1 MFFEKS
7 CGESI
12 EKWNSCSYSR
22 VDGKRKFLPEWNEV
36 GLDWNE
42 NLAQTGV
49 MKVKNRRRF
58 TLIELLVVMLLMG
71 LIMSLM
77 LPAFNRMIR
86 GNRVDQLASGLKLGL
101 EQAQSHA
108 ARARRHVALVLP
120 NDRSQWEEG
129 SLSLVQPFS
138 HGGFRLAYVEPSGS
152 DWRFVRWV
160 QGQEWKNA
168 PDGAMLVRVMGKSDD
183 EDDFNEF
190 GAGDGVTDVA
200 TGLESR
206 DEFEPLKNLRE
217 LRREST
223 GSTSATSDVDRCLV
237 VFSPYGGLV
246 GDQDLRLVIA
256 EAVPSGT
263 EIEYPVKD
271 SSGNPVNWKMLSINK
286 FTGRVE
292 YYPLPE

>member
-1 MFFEKS
+1 
-7 CGESI
+7 
-12 EKWNSCSYSR
+12 
-22 VDGKRKFLPEWNEV
+22 
-36 GLDWNE
+36 
-42 NLAQTGV
+42 
-49 MKVKNRRRF
+49 MKERGRRRF

-108 ARARRHVALVLP
+108 VRARRHVALVLP
-120 NDRSQWEEG
+120 NDRTKWVDE

-138 HGGFRLAYVEPSGS
+138 HGGFRLAYVKSGS
-152 DWRFVRWV
+152 SGWEFVRWV
-160 QGQEWKNA
+160 EGQEWKNA

-183 EDDFNEF
+183 DDDYNDYKV
-190 GAGDGVTDVA
+190 GDGVSGVA
-200 TGLESR
+200 TGMKSDSEFDSLADLKKLKYDGV
-206 DEFEPLKNLRE
+206 DEEGTPAKKEKDSVNH
-217 LRREST
+217 
-223 GSTSATSDVDRCLV
+223 CLV

-256 EAVPSGT
+256 EALPNGSNG
-263 EIEYPVKD
+263 IEYPTKD
-271 SSGNPVNWKMLSINK
+271 ADGKPVNWKMLSINK

>member
-1 MFFEKS
+1 
-7 CGESI
+7 
-12 EKWNSCSYSR
+12 
-22 VDGKRKFLPEWNEV
+22 
-36 GLDWNE
+36 
-42 NLAQTGV
+42 

-138 HGGFRLAYVEPSGS
+138 HGGFRLAYVKPSGAG
-152 DWRFVRWV
+152 WEFVRWV

-168 PDGAMLVRVMGKSDD
+168 PDGAMLVRVMGKNDD
-183 EDDFNEF
+183 DDDYNDYKE
-190 GAGDGVTDVA
+190 GDGVEDVA
-200 TGLESR
+200 N
-206 DEFEPLKNLRE
+206 NLRANVMFSSLE
-217 LRREST
+217 DLKDLRYDSVSAEGT
-223 GSTSATSDVDRCLV
+223 PGTSKKNVNHCLI

-256 EAVPSGT
+256 EAVPNGDT
-263 EIEYPVKD
+263 IVYPTKD
-271 SSGNPVNWKMLSINK
+271 ADGNPVNWKMLAINK

>member
-1 MFFEKS
+1 
-7 CGESI
+7 
-12 EKWNSCSYSR
+12 
-22 VDGKRKFLPEWNEV
+22 
-36 GLDWNE
+36 
-42 NLAQTGV
+42 
-49 MKVKNRRRF
+49 MKERGRRRF

-77 LPAFNRMIR
+77 LPAFNKMIR

-101 EQAQSHA
+101 EQAQSQA
-108 ARARRHVALVLP
+108 VRSRKYVALVLP

-168 PDGAMLVRVMGKSDD
+168 PDGAMLVRVMGKGDD
-183 EDDFNEF
+183 KEDDKEDKSDFNAFQEGEAVTGVAEDLDSNSEF
-190 GAGDGVTDVA
+190 KPLAN
-200 TGLESR
+200 LKKLKY
-206 DEFEPLKNLRE
+206 DE
-217 LRREST
+217 
-223 GSTSATSDVDRCLV
+223 VDEEGTPAKKEKPSVDHCLV
-237 VFSPYGGLV
+237 VFSPYGGLM

-256 EAVPSGT
+256 EALPNASDGIDYPTKEAGETEDESG
-263 EIEYPVKD
+263 
-271 SSGNPVNWKMLSINK
+271 PVNWKMLSINK